1 MTISQIKVGNDT
13 HDITLPGLTA
23 SVAELNYVDGVTSN
37 IQTQLNKKTENAYSH
52 IRFVNA
58 TSTFAGAP
66 SMGENPEI
74 IAQSKNSTI
83 AMIAG
88 NSLIS
93 FDNVSDYN
101 TDDSVTITVHA
112 DYEGAA
118 DDALAEAKTYTTNQ
132 INSYKTTVN
141 STYETKTDANTK
153 LNDAKTYADNAA
165 KAVKDSLLGGAGA
178 AYDTLK
184 ELADLIQ
191 ANDSILDALQPLV
204 ENKVKMHFWESGD

>member
-1 MTISQIKVGNDT
+1 MDGN
-13 HDITLPGLTA
+13 A
-23 SVAELNYVDGVTSN
+23 
-37 IQTQLNKKTENAYSH
+37 
-52 IRFVNA
+52 
-58 TSTFAGAP
+58 
-66 SMGENPEI
+66 EI

-93 FDNVSDYN
+93 FDNVGDYN

-132 INSYKTTVN
+132 INSYKTTVGN
-141 STYETKTDANTK
+141 TYETKTDANTK
-153 LNDAKTYADNAA
+153 LNDAKAYADNAA
-165 KAVKDSLLGGAGA
+165 NAVKTSLLGGAGA

-184 ELADLIQ
+184 ELADLIK
-191 ANDSILDALQPLV
+191 ANDSVLDALQPLV